1 MSLSTDWL
9 MLWAT
14 DVYWNCRRPATGGL
28 PTFWKLSID
37 LCICSHNRACGRNE
51 DLFLTL
57 YALSFSLNWQPK
69 IFVYSS
75 LPHYRTLESNWNGI
89 FSLVSEINARGI
101 QQKKWE
107 TIHEHQNCWQSSF
120 FIIFKTVVRAS
131 IVSIPLSKLDF
142 LTQWKSLQILPLLYS
157 N

>member
-1 MSLSTDWL
+1 MSAVVCISLANKGRMSLSTDWL

-57 YALSFSLNWQPK
+57 YALSLAQLTAQNLCLFLTSPLQNTWKQLEWYLQFS
-69 IFVYSS
+69 I
-75 LPHYRTLESNWNGI
+75 WNQCKGDTA
-89 FSLVSEINARGI
+89 EEMRNYT
-101 QQKKWE
+101 W
-107 TIHEHQNCWQSSF
+107 T
-120 FIIFKTVVRAS
+120 
-131 IVSIPLSKLDF
+131 SKL
-142 LTQWKSLQILPLLYS
+142 LTKQLFHHI
-157 N
+157 